1 MQETL
6 LVYSRGEKVQH
17 VNIRK
22 VRAIDV
28 VPIPLIRTHD
38 ATALE
43 VVRRDG
49 LHSALY
55 RSLHHAVNRT
65 VESGV

>member
-1 MQETL
+1 MEETL
-6 LVYSRGEKVQH
+6 LIHIRGQVRH
-17 VNIRK
+17 VNMKK

-28 VPIPLIRTHD
+28 VLIPLIRIHD
-38 ATALE
+38 ATGLE
-43 VVRRDG
+43 VVRRYG

>member
-1 MQETL
+1 M
-6 LVYSRGEKVQH
+6 
-17 VNIRK
+17 NK

-28 VPIPLIRTHD
+28 VLILLIRTHD
-38 ATALE
+38 ATGLK

>member
-1 MQETL
+1 MQEKL
-6 LVYSRGEKVQH
+6 IIHSRGANVQH
-17 VNIRK
+17 VNMK
-22 VRAIDV
+22 EVRAIDV
-28 VPIPLIRTHD
+28 VLIPLIRTHD
-38 ATALE
+38 ATGLE

-49 LHSALY
+49 LHSALC

>member
-1 MQETL
+1 MKE
-6 LVYSRGEKVQH
+6 
-17 VNIRK
+17 
-22 VRAIDV
+22 VRVIDV
-28 VPIPLIRTHD
+28 VLIPLIRTHD

-43 VVRRDG
+43 VVSRDG